1 MSGSFS
7 RGISY
12 LDKNSRLRA
21 PRRSG
26 AARVAA
32 PLRASLAGVLALAVL
47 AAFAP
52 TRGQQ
57 ADPAT
62 AATCTLSA
70 NAQQPW
76 RTEIFNN
83 GALDCSEAP
92 VVVSSSPKGSGGA
105 YFRATLEP
113 SKRYRLTVAGH
124 ATSGAATFRLTRG
137 DSAPEWLSAPDGA
150 RETLLIGVAKVE
162 ALIYSDS
169 GFSYRLDRLSLEEC
183 ASCRTEQ
190 ERADVATAV
199 APGWAAALY
208 REPSL
213 RVDGDGA
220 LAIGGDGG
228 PAGIELRRDGLDPR
242 RAYRVTIAGRGGFG
256 AGMLRIDR
264 DDARS
269 QWIAAPEGVLPLT
282 VSGASWIRLAFY
294 GDAAF
299 DYRLRAVAIETCADC
314 ETDSDLK
321 RAIAQALPGIEAEA
335 SANPL
340 HAAARL
346 LDWAANDVELGGRIG
361 RFEVLSAALPAMSA
375 GQIHAELWAAHAG
388 GASCGAFAVYYKKIL
403 GLFGI
408 PAFTINIGYVD
419 PLTHVTTVLPIA
431 TRSGLRFYLF
441 DPTLNG
447 AYRLAD
453 GGYASL
459 GYVLGRFHRSL
470 RFAVEPIRRTLM
482 VEQTAVPRLSAL
494 FAQIGLTPDCRD
506 VETYRVCARV
516 AYDDRFL
523 SVGWAP
529 LLRAHGIAP
538 DADLI
543 LAFLRHGLLHPP
555 EITDAATRDR
565 FLALVRRAEIPV
577 AAP

>member
-1 MSGSFS
+1 MAS
-7 RGISY
+7 RPI
-12 LDKNSRLRA
+12 RRPPRPAHCLRTRSSPGA
-21 PRRSG
+21 PRFQQRG
-26 AARVAA
+26 ARLQRGAGRR
-32 PLRASLAGVLALAVL
+32 LLLAQRLG
-47 AAFAP
+47 
-52 TRGQQ
+52 R
-57 ADPAT
+57 
-62 AATCTLSA
+62 
-70 NAQQPW
+70 
-76 RTEIFNN
+76 RH
-83 GALDCSEAP
+83 
-92 VVVSSSPKGSGGA
+92 
-105 YFRATLEP
+105 FRATLEP

-124 ATSGAATFRLTRG
+124 AASGAATFRLTRG

-228 PAGIELRRDGLDPR
+228 PAGIELRRDGLDPG

-388 GASCGAFAVYYKKIL
+388 GASCGAFAVYYKKVL
-403 GLFGI
+403 GLLGI
-408 PAFTINIGYVD
+408 PAFTINMRQCRSVD
-419 PLTHVTTVLPIA
+419 PCHHGAADRHAERPALLP
-431 TRSGLRFYLF
+431 LR
-441 DPTLNG
+441 PHPE
-447 AYRLAD
+447 R
-453 GGYASL
+453 
-459 GYVLGRFHRSL
+459 
-470 RFAVEPIRRTLM
+470 
-482 VEQTAVPRLSAL
+482 RLSPRGRRL
-494 FAQIGLTPDCRD
+494 
-506 VETYRVCARV
+506 CAR
-516 AYDDRFL
+516 L
-523 SVGWAP
+523 TCWAGSIGASAS
-529 LLRAHGIAP
+529 RSSRSAG
-538 DADLI
+538 
-543 LAFLRHGLLHPP
+543 R
-555 EITDAATRDR
+555 
-565 FLALVRRAEIPV
+565 
-577 AAP
+577 